1 MQVICKFYVFCLFF
15 VTVSDFSGYYD
26 SWSFLLFFVPGFAL
40 FWMYEVLSL
49 LLLC

>member
-1 MQVICKFYVFCLFF
+1 MQVICNFYVFCLFF
-15 VTVSDFSGYYD
+15 VPDSDFSGYYD